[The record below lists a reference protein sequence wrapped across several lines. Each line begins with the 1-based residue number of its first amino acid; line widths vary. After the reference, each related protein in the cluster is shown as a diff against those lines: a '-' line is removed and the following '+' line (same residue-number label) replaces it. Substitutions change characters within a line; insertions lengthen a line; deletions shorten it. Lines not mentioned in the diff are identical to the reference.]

1 MELSIVFATFKS
13 ESILEKSLR
22 AYCNIVTVY
31 KWELIIV
38 DNACREETRILIE
51 KYKKYLPIV
60 FLTQSK
66 PGKNN
71 ALNKALPSVQG
82 ELVMFT
88 DNDIIPAHDIID
100 VYVNT
105 AKKNMSID
113 VFGGKILP
121 NITLPEWIDTSV
133 FGIKTAFGI
142 LDGGDEDKEISLE
155 DIWGGN
161 MLIRQRVFKEG
172 VTFNSSIGP
181 NGKSYIM
188 GSETEFLRRLS
199 QLGYSGL
206 YVSKA
211 MVLHQIRDEQLSI
224 NWLAHRAFRAGKGAF
239 FNNHDNAKKL
249 FGFHRYLLRKS
260 IVDFIQ
266 SIVAILSLNKSK
278 INIAIMQLCNTLGK
292 LSQSRNNL
300 TF

>member
-1 MELSIVFATFKS
+1 MKLSIVFATFKS
-13 ESILEKSLR
+13 EAILDKSLR
-22 AYCNIVTVY
+22 AYCNIITSY
-31 KWELIIV
+31 QWELIIV
-38 DNACREETRILIE
+38 DNACRVETRQIIE
-51 KYKKYLPIV
+51 KYKDKLPIV
-60 FLTQSK
+60 FLEQPQ

-71 ALNKALPSVQG
+71 ALNKALPSIQG

-88 DNDIIPAHDIID
+88 DNDIIPASDIID
-100 VYVNT
+100 VYVKT
-105 AKKNMSID
+105 AKKNMNID

-121 NITLPEWIDTSV
+121 NIKLPKWIDTSV

-142 LDGGDEDKEISLE
+142 LDGGNEDKEIPLG

-161 MLIRQRVFKEG
+161 MLVRQCVFKEG
-172 VTFNSSIGP
+172 VTFNTSIGP

-188 GSETEFLRRLS
+188 GSETEFLGRLS

-211 MVLHQIRDEQLSI
+211 IVLHQIRDEQLSI

-239 FNNHDNAKKL
+239 FNNHENAKKL

-260 IVDFIQ
+260 IIDFIK
-266 SIVAILSLNKSK
+266 SLVAILSLNKSK

-292 LSQSRNNL
+292 LSQSRNNC
-300 TF
+300 